1 MKKRKMC
8 NILAVVTVI
17 AAVSVILIYGK
28 KIEPSVQN
36 TDIKKFVIMGT
47 IAIII
52 VAFCIFSIFYFLHGS
67 LELNL

>member
-1 MKKRKMC
+1 MKMRKMC

-36 TDIKKFVIMGT
+36 NNMSQKITVIENTT
-47 IAIII
+47 IAGGNEIIK
-52 VAFCIFSIFYFLHGS
+52 
-67 LELNL
+67 LNVNR